1 VATAFTA
8 PSQQEFQDCFRLME
22 EQAGHLAALER
33 WVGDQCLDTEGLT
46 GVLTPLTQLI
56 PKVAQPFT
64 QKLAQAH
71 QGVHD
76 VSGMV
81 KLTGDHYA
89 QADQVSLDA
98 IVGIY
103 PAPLPHFPDLRALH
117 LPQVGDFTDEPV
129 TLSPPKSA
137 ADDTVE
143 NTKHDLAAMKVMLD
157 RGPLALA
164 EKAFRLF
171 TGQDLMALL
180 IHPLTGDYGRLK
192 YLHDAYAEMAA
203 GAYTVAAT
211 IRKGAWGLAD
221 DWTGDAAIGFDSY
234 LFRWGMG
241 IGGIGDGAAL
251 MAKAYGGCFAAVMP
265 LVESALT
272 AINMLIKKELREL
285 AELVAGD
292 AAAAL
297 FGGPLNP
304 IADLVALANTCFRIY
319 ETIRLIIEGIH
330 SIKNIYTRIS
340 KVITETHDAVD
351 KILHFASQPLQS
363 LRELIDHLEE
373 RGFSF
378 ETYKIWNPALGVARM
393 TMLPAVA
400 GDPGDPASPESAG
413 SDSAGSGPAGSAAPA
428 SSVQP
433 ASEPE
438 KAGPDDFPQSED
450 QVNAVAEA
458 LEAHQT
464 PRQQEFARRIH
475 DHLTA
480 GGELEGVRHL
490 IHEMTQTMAEQVH
503 AGSASRLAGVRARV
517 DLVEAL
523 HRGVRR
529 DDDACRVHE
538 HGHPG

>member
-1 VATAFTA
+1 MATAFTA

-22 EQAGHLAALER
+22 EQAGHLATLER
-33 WVGDQCLDTEGLT
+33 WVGEQCLDTEGLS

-56 PKVAQPFT
+56 PKVAQPFAR
-64 QKLAQAH
+64 KLAQARS
-71 QGVHD
+71 GVHD
-76 VSGMV
+76 ASGLI

-129 TLSPPKSA
+129 TLTPPKSA

-192 YLHDAYAEMAA
+192 YLHDAYAELAA

-211 IRKGAWGLAD
+211 IRKGAWALAD
-221 DWTGDAAIGFDSY
+221 DWTGDAAVGFDSY
-234 LFRWGMG
+234 MFRWGMG

-251 MAKAYGGCFAAVMP
+251 MAKAYGDCFAAVMP

-292 AAAAL
+292 AAAAV

-319 ETIRLIIEGIH
+319 ETIRLVIEGIH
-330 SIKNIYTRIS
+330 SIRDIYTRIS
-340 KVITETHDAVD
+340 KVITETHEAVD
-351 KILHFASQPLQS
+351 KILHYASQPLQS
-363 LRELIDHLEE
+363 LKELIDHLEE

-378 ETYKIWNPALGVARM
+378 ETYTIWNPALGVARM

-400 GDPGDPASPESAG
+400 GEPGDSGDPEDSGDSVDPGDCVDPGDSVDSASPESAG
-413 SDSAGSGPAGSAAPA
+413 SGPADSELAGSGLADSGPAD
-428 SSVQP
+428 
-433 ASEPE
+433 SEP
-438 KAGPDDFPQSED
+438 
-450 QVNAVAEA
+450 VNTVAEA
-458 LEAHQT
+458 LDAHRT
-464 PRQQEFARRIH
+464 PRQQELARRIH

-490 IHEMTQTMAEQVH
+490 IHEMTQTMAEQLH
-503 AGSASRLAGVRARV
+503 AGSASR
-517 DLVEAL
+517 
-523 HRGVRR
+523 
-529 DDDACRVHE
+529 
-538 HGHPG
+538 

>member
-1 VATAFTA
+1 MATAFTA
-8 PSQQEFQDCFRLME
+8 PSQQEFQDCSRLIE

-33 WVGDQCLDTEGLT
+33 WVGEQCLDTEGLS

-64 QKLAQAH
+64 DKLGRAQ

-76 VSGMV
+76 VSGMI
-81 KLTGDHYA
+81 KLTGDNYA
-89 QADQVSLDA
+89 QADQVSLGA
-98 IVGIY
+98 IAGIY

-117 LPQVGDFTDEPV
+117 LPQIGDFTDEPV
-129 TLSPPKSA
+129 TLTPPKSA
-137 ADDTVE
+137 EDDTVE
-143 NTKHDLAAMKVMLD
+143 NALHDLAAMKVLLD
-157 RGPLALA
+157 RGPLGLA

-192 YLHDAYAEMAA
+192 YLHDAYAELAS

-211 IRKGAWGLAD
+211 IRKGSWALAD
-221 DWTGDAAIGFDSY
+221 DWTGDPATGFDSY
-234 LFRWGMG
+234 MFRWGMG
-241 IGGIGDGAAL
+241 IGGIGDAAAL
-251 MAKAYGGCFAAVMP
+251 MSRAYGTCFDAVMP

-272 AINMLIKKELREL
+272 AINMLIKKELRQL

-292 AAAAL
+292 GAAAL

-304 IADLVALANTCFRIY
+304 VADLVALANTCFRIY
-319 ETIRLIIEGIH
+319 ETVRLVIEGVR
-330 SIKNIYTRIS
+330 SIKNIYEQIS

-351 KILHFASQPLQS
+351 KILHYASQPLQS
-363 LRELIDHLEE
+363 LKELIDHLKE

-378 ETYKIWNPALGVARM
+378 ETYEIWNPALGVARM
-393 TMLPAVA
+393 TMLPAVT
-400 GDPGDPASPESAG
+400 GDPGDSGDSASSEPAG
-413 SDSAGSGPAGSAAPA
+413 SDPVGSAVPASAVPSSAASVAPA
-428 SSVQP
+428 AQS

-438 KAGPDDFPQSED
+438 KAGTDDFPHSED
-450 QVNAVAEA
+450 QVNTVAGA

-464 PRQQEFARRIH
+464 PRQQEFARQIH

-490 IHEMTQTMAEQVH
+490 IHEMTQTMAEQAH
-503 AGSASRLAGVRARV
+503 AAK
-517 DLVEAL
+517 
-523 HRGVRR
+523 
-529 DDDACRVHE
+529 
-538 HGHPG
+538 

>member
-33 WVGDQCLDTEGLT
+33 WVGEQCLDTAGLS

-64 QKLAQAH
+64 NKLAQAQ

-76 VSGMV
+76 VSGMI
-81 KLTGDHYA
+81 KLTGDNYA
-89 QADQVSLDA
+89 QADQASLDA

-129 TLSPPKSA
+129 TLTPPKSA

-143 NTKHDLAAMKVMLD
+143 NTKHDLVAMKVMLD

-221 DWTGDAAIGFDSY
+221 DWTGDAAVGFDSY

-251 MAKAYGGCFAAVMP
+251 MAKAYGDCFAAVMP

-285 AELVAGD
+285 AALVAGD

-319 ETIRLIIEGIH
+319 ETIRLVLEGIH
-330 SIKNIYTRIS
+330 SIRNIYTQIS

-351 KILHFASQPLQS
+351 KILHYASQPLQS
-363 LRELIDHLEE
+363 LKELIDHLEE

-400 GDPGDPASPESAG
+400 GDPGESGDSASPESADSDPADSDPAG
-413 SDSAGSGPAGSAAPA
+413 SDPAGSAVPA
-428 SSVQP
+428 SAAPLLAVQP

-438 KAGPDDFPQSED
+438 QAGTDDFPHSED
-450 QVNAVAEA
+450 QVNTVAEA

-490 IHEMTQTMAEQVH
+490 IHEMTQTMAEQAH
-503 AGSASRLAGVRARV
+503 AGSASR
-517 DLVEAL
+517 
-523 HRGVRR
+523 
-529 DDDACRVHE
+529 
-538 HGHPG
+538 